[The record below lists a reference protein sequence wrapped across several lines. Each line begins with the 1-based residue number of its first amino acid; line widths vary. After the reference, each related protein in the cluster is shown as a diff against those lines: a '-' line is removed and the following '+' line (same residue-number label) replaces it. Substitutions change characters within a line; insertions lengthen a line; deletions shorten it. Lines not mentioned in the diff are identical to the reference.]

1 MKKMETRP
9 DPDELLKHANSEETE
24 RGKLKIFLGYVAG
37 VGKTYAML
45 EAAHQRKEQGRDVVV
60 GFVETHKRV
69 ETEEL
74 AAGLEMLPR
83 RQVEYHNIT
92 LDELDVDEILKRHP
106 QLVLVDEFAHTNAP
120 GSRHPKRFQDVEEIL
135 DAGIDVYTTLNIQHL
150 ESLNDIV
157 AQVTGVV
164 VRETIPDRVIDEAS
178 EIEVIDLPPDELL
191 IRLNEGKVYIPEQAS
206 RAIDKFFRK
215 GNLTALREMSLR
227 RAAERVDDQMRSY
240 MQTRA
245 IPGPWAAG
253 ERLLVCISPS
263 PLAEKLVRT
272 TRRLAGELNA
282 TWVAVYVEVASKPE
296 NNPANRERIGR
307 ILQLAEELG
316 GQSLTLAGR
325 SIQEAVLDYAH
336 KNNITKVVVGKPIKP
351 RWQEMIGGS
360 IVDQLVY
367 ASGDIDVYVI
377 SAREG
382 ISSLSMPRDWQPHR
396 PLGRYLLSLGL
407 VAFSTILGLLVRG
420 DLEPTNLVM
429 LYLASV
435 VISAIFLGR
444 GPSLLAAVAGVLAF
458 DFFLVPPYLT
468 LAVSDTQYII
478 TFVVLLIVSL
488 VISTLTAQGREQAE
502 AAIRRESQTSSL
514 YNLGRDLTSATDL
527 DDVLRIIISHIG
539 QAFGREVAIF
549 LPANGRLSLFSSSPD
564 YEPAENE
571 LAVAMWAYEYDQPAG
586 RGTDTLPAASIRCQ
600 PLRTSNG
607 LVGVLG
613 VRPKETSHFLTSE
626 QRQTLSAFTNQAA
639 LAIERAL
646 LAKQAQRT
654 ELLQATEKLQTAL
667 LNSISHDLRT
677 PLVSITGALTS
688 LDEQS
693 DSLDE
698 ENRKSLIVTAREE
711 ADRLNRLVGNL
722 LSMTRIESGAIKL
735 RLEPGDIQDV
745 VGTALEQLGKRVA
758 NHPVQV
764 NIPTDYPLVPM
775 DFTLIV
781 QVLVNVLENAVK
793 YSPENSLIEISAD
806 LLDGKARLQIADR
819 GVGIPSDDLTRVF
832 DKFYRVQRP
841 ESVSGTGLGLS
852 ISKGIIDIHKGMIY
866 ANARDGGGTVI
877 TIELPLREKELINE

>member
-1 MKKMETRP
+1 V
-9 DPDELLKHANSEETE
+9 
-24 RGKLKIFLGYVAG
+24 IVGY
-37 VGKTYAML
+37 
-45 EAAHQRKEQGRDVVV
+45 
-60 GFVETHKRV
+60 VETHKRV

-74 AAGLEMLPR
+74 IAGLEILPR
-83 RQVEYHNIT
+83 KQVEYRNVI
-92 LDELDVDEILKRHP
+92 LDELDVDAVIHRQP

-135 DAGIDVYTTLNIQHL
+135 GAGIDVYTTLNIQHL

-157 AQVTGVV
+157 AQVTGIV
-164 VRETIPDRVIDEAS
+164 VRETIPDRAIDEAS

-191 IRLNEGKVYIPEQAS
+191 ARLSEGKVYIPDQAA
-206 RAIDKFFRK
+206 RAIEKFFRK

-253 ERLLVCISPS
+253 ERLLVCISPN

-272 TRRLAGELNA
+272 TRRLASELNA
-282 TWVAVYVEVASKPE
+282 EWVAVYVEIASKPE
-296 NNPANRERIGR
+296 NNPVNRERIGR
-307 ILQLAEELG
+307 VLQLAEELG
-316 GQSLTLAGR
+316 GKSLTLAGR
-325 SIQEAVLDYAH
+325 SIQEAVLEYAR
-336 KNNITKVVVGKPIKP
+336 KNNITKVVVGKPLKP
-351 RWQEMIGGS
+351 RWQEIITGS

-382 ISSLSMPRDWQPHR
+382 ASNLSVPRDWQPHR
-396 PLGRYLLSLGL
+396 PLGRYLFSLAL
-407 VAFSTILGLLVRG
+407 VALSTVVGVMVRG

-429 LYLASV
+429 LYMASV
-435 VISAIFLGR
+435 VISAIYLGR
-444 GPSLLAAVAGVLAF
+444 GPSLLAAFAGVLAF

-468 LAVSDTQYII
+468 LAVSDTQYIV
-478 TFVVLLIVSL
+478 TFAALLIVSL
-488 VISTLTAQGREQAE
+488 VISTLTAQGREQAQ
-502 AAIRRESQTSSL
+502 AAIRRESQTASL

-527 DDVLRIIISHIG
+527 NDVLQIIISNIG

-549 LPANGRLSLFSSSPD
+549 LPQNGHLRLCSSSPD
-564 YEPAENE
+564 YQPDENE

-600 PLRTSNG
+600 PLRTANG

-613 VRPKETSHFLTSE
+613 IRPREMGRFLTSE
-626 QRQTLSAFTNQAA
+626 QRQTLAAFTNQAA
-639 LAIERAL
+639 LAIERAA
-646 LAKQAQRT
+646 LAEQAQHA

-693 DSLDE
+693 DALNE
-698 ENRKSLIVTAREE
+698 ANRKSLVITAREE

-735 RLEPGDIQDV
+735 HLEPGDIQDV
-745 VGTALEQLGKRVA
+745 VGTALEQLGKRLTK
-758 NHPVQV
+758 HPVQV
-764 NIPTDYPLVPM
+764 HVPVDYPLVPM

-806 LLDGKARLQIADR
+806 LMDGRARILIADR

-852 ISKGIIDIHKGMIY
+852 ISKGIIDIHNGMIY
-866 ANARDGGGTVI
+866 ASAHDGGGTVL
-877 TIELPLREKELINE
+877 TIELPLREKEFIHE